1 MYEEE
6 IAYLRENVVA
16 ESATRYLF
24 ESKRQKG
31 CVHLVDLEANDL
43 NGECSCQHYQYRVAP
58 MIKQGLLKP
67 DSEKARC
74 KHIRV
79 ARQLFYEITIKA
91 ISGNTK

>member
-31 CVHLVDLEANDL
+31 CVHLVD
-43 NGECSCQHYQYRVAP
+43 
-58 MIKQGLLKP
+58 
-67 DSEKARC
+67 
-74 KHIRV
+74 
-79 ARQLFYEITIKA
+79 
-91 ISGNTK
+91 